1 MTSAAESRDR
11 IRQYFDRIGDGEW
24 ERLGADAR
32 SEVSFEI
39 HRRMLARHLRPGDLA
54 LEVGAGGGRF
64 TIELAALGATVV
76 VTDVSQ
82 VQLDLNAEHVATA
95 GYEQA
100 VLRRECLD
108 VRDLRSVDDGSF
120 DVVVA
125 FGGPLSYAFEEAEDA
140 FAELLRVTRPGGV
153 VAASVMATVGTS
165 RFFLS
170 SILNEIN
177 ELGTERFDAVLKSGD
192 TRHFAGQGHAC
203 RMFRWSEIAAMIDH
217 HDCSL
222 LAASASNCLSLG
234 DQEAMARVR
243 ADPVLW
249 PRFLDWETELAAE
262 PGALD
267 GGTHLVFTVKRGPA

>member
-1 MTSAAESRDR
+1 MTSAAESGDR
-11 IRQYFDRIGDGEW
+11 IREHFDRVGDREW

-39 HRRMLARHLRPGDLA
+39 HRRMLARHLHPGDLA
-54 LEVGAGGGRF
+54 LEIGAGGGRF
-64 TIELAALGATVV
+64 TIELAAMGATVV
-76 VTDVSQ
+76 VTDLSQ
-82 VQLDLNAEHVATA
+82 VQLDLNAQHVATA
-95 GYEQA
+95 GHEQA

-108 VRDLRSVDDGSF
+108 VRDLTSIDDGSF

-125 FGGPLSYAFEEAEDA
+125 FGGPLSYAFEEAEYS

-177 ELGTERFDAVLKSGD
+177 ELGPEPFDAVLRSGD
-192 TRHFAGQGHAC
+192 TRHVAAQGHAC
-203 RMFRWSEIAAMIDH
+203 RMFRWLEIAAMIDR

-249 PRFLDWETELAAE
+249 SRFLGWEAELAAE

-267 GGTHLVFTVKRGPA
+267 GGTHIVFAVERHPA

>member
-24 ERLGADAR
+24 ERLGVDAR

-39 HRRMLARHLRPGDLA
+39 HRRMLASQLHPGDLA

-82 VQLDLNAEHVATA
+82 VQLDLNAQHVATA

-108 VRDLRSVDDGSF
+108 VRDLTSVDDGSF

-125 FGGPLSYAFEEAEDA
+125 FGGPLSYAFEEAEAA

-153 VAASVMATVGTS
+153 VAASVMTTVGTS

-177 ELGTERFDAVLKSGD
+177 ELGTERFDEVLKSGD

-203 RMFRWSEIAAMIDH
+203 RMFRWSEITAMIDH
-217 HDCSL
+217 HDCVL

-267 GGTHLVFTVKRGPA
+267 GGTHLVFAVKRGPP